1 MSSLGRFLASLL
13 FRNSSASQ
21 ENPSE
26 DSKAGFGRGKAT
38 ERLRRDPRDSKLLS
52 DVFPNWDRGR
62 LIGGVYEIQRL
73 LGRGGFG
80 VVYLARERTTGRPVA
95 IKVPVA
101 YVKDQERGGQQPIH
115 FAEHPWLKEIFLREV
130 RTWMTLSH
138 PHVVEAFDVRDDDS
152 TDYLPAVCMQYCAG
166 GSLAA
171 FLRKEGWRL
180 TLSQQLDIAI
190 QIAWALE
197 YIHGAGFL
205 HRDLKAANVL
215 LATRQKGKPLYA
227 LVSDL
232 GLVKALDACLA
243 AGATKRPNGQVP
255 SDVVASRTCG
265 TLTHLAPEAWIPG
278 GKIGPAV
285 DIYAFGVLLYELFCG
300 RLPFWGIAFALS
312 PEEVHRSASRPDPR
326 KWNPRLPKELA
337 ELMVSCLAVGPEAR
351 PKIDEVEATLR
362 GLYAKQT
369 GCPHEQIRP
378 KPDAAE
384 ISVLAAR
391 QRAWARVR
399 LGVGAG
405 RRGDFAEA
413 EKEFTQA
420 EVTFQEVSD
429 LRGLAAVWTNRAL
442 ALAAMGRMNEALEL
456 HRKAADLYRTLEDLQ
471 TLGYCYGNQ
480 AVLLAELGRTS
491 EALHLLREQ
500 QRVFRRVKDF
510 ANLALSY
517 AITASV
523 QLGLGDRRRAWH
535 AFRKADRLRKKIRD
549 RLLLSR
555 VFLHQASVLTELGNY
570 RKALQLLQ
578 EQEVLSKAACDI
590 PGLIQCYGTQASI
603 YRRAG
608 NLQEARRFH
617 LLEQALAEKVHDGP
631 ALARSLV
638 NQGEILLAMGDS
650 LQAKMAFA
658 KAQDIARRLRL
669 VPELVGSLVNE
680 ALVLFAES
688 GGRNLPV
695 GQFEEA
701 ERIARQAG
709 MPGLAEH
716 VSKLRQKFSQSDWNA
731 EQ

>member
-1 MSSLGRFLASLL
+1 MSSLRRFLASLFL
-13 FRNSSASQ
+13 GGSSASQ
-21 ENPSE
+21 ETPSE
-26 DSKAGFGRGKAT
+26 DSNAAFGRGKGCG
-38 ERLRRDPRDSKLLS
+38 RLPRDLRNSKVVS
-52 DVFPNWDRGR
+52 DSIPNWERGR
-62 LIGGVYEIQRL
+62 LVGGVYEIQRL

-80 VVYLARERTTGRPVA
+80 VVYLAQERTTGQPVA

-101 YVKDQERGGQQPIH
+101 YVEGPEGSGREPIH
-115 FAEHPWLKEIFLREV
+115 FADHPWLKEIFLREV
-130 RTWMTLSH
+130 RTWMTLCH

-180 TLSQQLDIAI
+180 TLAQQLDIAI
-190 QIAWALE
+190 QVAWALE
-197 YIHGAGFL
+197 YIHSAGFL

-243 AGATKRPNGQVP
+243 AGAIKRANGQVP
-255 SDVVASRTCG
+255 SDVVASRPCG
-265 TLTHLAPEAWIPG
+265 TLTHLAPEGWIPG
-278 GKIGPAV
+278 GRIGPAV
-285 DIYAFGVLLYELFCG
+285 DIYAFGVLLFELFCG
-300 RLPFWGIAFALS
+300 RLPFWGIDFLLS

-337 ELMVSCLAVGPEAR
+337 ELMVSCLAIRPDAR
-351 PKIDEVEATLR
+351 PRIDEVEATLR
-362 GLYAKQT
+362 ELYTEQT
-369 GCPHEQIRP
+369 GCAHEQIRP

-405 RRGDFAEA
+405 RRGDFEEA

-429 LRGLAAVWTNRAL
+429 LRGLAAVCTNRAI
-442 ALAAMGRMNEALEL
+442 AWAAVGRLNEALEL
-456 HRKAADLYRTLEDLQ
+456 HRKAGDLYRTLDDLQ

-491 EALHLLREQ
+491 EALDLLRKQ
-500 QRVFRRVKDF
+500 QKVFRRVKDF

-517 AITASV
+517 AVTASV
-523 QLGLGDRRRAWH
+523 QLGLGDRRRAWS
-535 AFRKADRLRKKIRD
+535 AFRRAERLRKKVRD

-578 EQEVLSKAACDI
+578 EQEMFSKEACDI

-603 YRRAG
+603 YRRIG
-608 NLQEARRFH
+608 NLQEAQQFH

-638 NQGEILLAMGDS
+638 NQGEILWAMGDP
-650 LQAKMAFA
+650 LKAKIALE
-658 KAQDIARRLRL
+658 KAQEIARRLRL

-680 ALVLFAES
+680 GLLLFAES
-688 GGRNLPV
+688 GGRNLPQK
-695 GQFEEA
+695 QFEEA
-701 ERIARQAG
+701 ERIAGQAG
-709 MPGLAEH
+709 LQALAAH
-716 VSKLRQKFSQSDWNA
+716 VRKLRQKLSEGDFSRRP
-731 EQ
+731 